1 MVMTRFSREERRM
14 SLTAVLWLLVLL
26 LCVFQPVRGEKGRFY
41 DELLW
46 TKSRWSE
53 YTLEFPYRAML
64 FSKPFQ
70 ESASQQETGDGRSQ
84 YLVDY
89 VQSLEGGS
97 FESTML
103 GGGYDDV
110 VDFLLRDGRSPE
122 DVAAGK
128 EKDHEVTESNPVVDI
143 RMGVVGQNQDIGLVL
158 DTILNDGKLVSDLV
172 DCDVQQALNTILWP
186 ILGNWTL
193 LSGREITDKE
203 LMDIGADVCKV
214 EVPVAVLKDN
224 TLMQIV
230 IVRESSSLSDSFGGL
245 LDGLDEDTLHQIST
259 ILTLNESLDAHVEKI
274 ADVVHVEP
282 RALKNSLKREFSN
295 PQGTLKKSEQEQ
307 EYYLVML
314 TRHSQH
320 LLQMEVDTIKASCSQ
335 VLRNENWRNALLGAQ
350 RSYARVAARA
360 IDFSGMGSDSD
371 FAADDDHDRNI
382 PPRVNRN
389 CVNYHP
395 LCDYWARKGECSAN
409 PKYMVGTEKTGQCR
423 LACGVCEKTELEAL
437 PIDLSSKNAQML
449 EDAYMEILTSNMIQ
463 GCPHAVVSDDVNLK
477 ESLGATLKNHSSSLA
492 SVSEQIQRVIGPIS
506 IKMFTPSALSNK
518 EEESSRGTE
527 ISMVSAHS
535 KAVVA
540 LPSDSKSYPDL
551 VKPPHLDPD
560 SKDPQTLLWE
570 VLNDRCIYSFQGYW
584 NYQLCYGISVQQ
596 YHVEAPQGKPQWV
609 ISLGDLKSA
618 PQWDIVQRKSA
629 LYESRE
635 IPAVVQE
642 YTDGNE
648 CTVEDEYDEAFDAG
662 RPSHRKSV
670 VYFMCSPDSHLHM
683 TTDEGTRCLYTI
695 EVYIPDLCESD
706 QLAVNSSLHDDGALV
721 DPDDSRHSDDE
732 KYEDAGVEASEVLET
747 EYAEEEEEEE
757 EEDDEYADEEDAGAD
772 FEEEMNHDEL

>member
-1 MVMTRFSREERRM
+1 MTRLSREERRM
-14 SLTAVLWLLVLL
+14 SLTAALWLSVFL

-46 TKSRWSE
+46 TKSRWAE
-53 YTLEFPYRAML
+53 YTLKFPYRAML

-70 ESASQQETGDGRSQ
+70 ESTSQQEGDGRSR

-110 VDFLLRDGRSPE
+110 VEFLLKDGRSPE
-122 DVAAGK
+122 EVAAEK
-128 EKDHEVTESNPVVDI
+128 EDHEGTESNPVVDI

-193 LSGREITDKE
+193 LSGREISDKE

-259 ILTLNESLDAHVEKI
+259 VLTLNQSLDAHVEKI
-274 ADVVHVEP
+274 AGLVNVEP
-282 RALKNSLKREFSN
+282 RALKKSLKREFSD

-335 VLRNENWRNALLGAQ
+335 VLRNENWRNAILGAQ

-371 FAADDDHDRNI
+371 FAADDDHDHDRNK
-382 PPRVNRN
+382 PPKVNRM
-389 CVNYHP
+389 CVDYHP
-395 LCDYWARKGECSAN
+395 LCEYWARKGECNAN
-409 PKYMVGTEKTGQCR
+409 PKYMVGTARTGQCR
-423 LACGVCEKTELEAL
+423 LSCGVCEKTDLEAL

-463 GCPHAVVSDDVNLK
+463 GCPHAVISDDVNLR
-477 ESLGATLKNHSSSLA
+477 ESLGAILRNHSNSLT

-506 IKMFTPSALSNK
+506 IKMFTPSTLSDN

-527 ISMVSAHS
+527 ISMVSAHA

-551 VKPPHLDPD
+551 VKPTHLDPE

-596 YHVEAPQGKPQWV
+596 YHVEAPQGKPEWV

-618 PQWDIVQRKSA
+618 PQWDIVQRNSA
-629 LYESRE
+629 LYESKE

-642 YTDGNE
+642 YIDGNE

-670 VYFMCSPDSHLHM
+670 VYFMCSPDSNLHM

-706 QLAVNSSLHDDGALV
+706 QLAVNSSPQDDGDGATV
-721 DPDDSRHSDDE
+721 DPDDSRHSDTD
-732 KYEDAGVEASEVLET
+732 KYKDVDLETSEVLDT
-747 EYAEEEEEEE
+747 EYAEEEEEEDEYSE
-757 EEDDEYADEEDAGAD
+757 EEDAVAAFEDE
-772 FEEEMNHDEL
+772 MTNHDEL